1 MSKIEW
7 TDKTWN
13 VITGC
18 TQTSPA
24 CQNCYAKTMTNRL
37 QAMAKKGIKGSEKY
51 ISGWYSVIFH
61 TDMLGHI
68 FSFKKYPHGIKI
80 FVNSI
85 LLIYSYIYIHTC
97 LYLFVYN
104 IKKV

>member
-18 TQTSPA
+18 TQISPA

-37 QAMAKKGIKGSEKY
+37 EGMAKKGIKGK
-51 ISGWYSVIFH
+51 
-61 TDMLGHI
+61 D
-68 FSFKKYPHGIKI
+68 
-80 FVNSI
+80 
-85 LLIYSYIYIHTC
+85 
-97 LYLFVYN
+97 
-104 IKKV
+104 

>member
-24 CQNCYAKTMTNRL
+24 CQNCYAKAMTNRL
-37 QAMAKKGIKGSEKY
+37 EGMAKKPKLHFSLNNGEIVRKKSNQCKVLIMIFYTKLKTQNNSQKIEK
-51 ISGWYSVIFH
+51 
-61 TDMLGHI
+61 D
-68 FSFKKYPHGIKI
+68 
-80 FVNSI
+80 
-85 LLIYSYIYIHTC
+85 
-97 LYLFVYN
+97 
-104 IKKV
+104 

>member
-24 CQNCYAKTMTNRL
+24 CQNCYATAMT
-37 QAMAKKGIKGSEKY
+37 
-51 ISGWYSVIFH
+51 IS
-61 TDMLGHI
+61 
-68 FSFKKYPHGIKI
+68 
-80 FVNSI
+80 
-85 LLIYSYIYIHTC
+85 LIVA
-97 LYLFVYN
+97 YLR
-104 IKKV
+104 